1 MAAKIESMNDD
12 ALKYWKTY
20 AQTNNLVDVLDVRD
34 LLATL
39 RSEFVMST
47 ENARDSGQ
55 SFTNTSNIQ
64 QHSQQLSS
72 RVAGIIHF
80 NS

>member
-1 MAAKIESMNDD
+1 MP
-12 ALKYWKTY
+12 YR
-20 AQTNNLVDVLDVRD
+20 VG
-34 LLATL
+34 TL
-39 RSEFVMST
+39 RSEFVTST

-55 SFTNTSNIQ
+55 SSTNTSNIQ

-80 NS
+80 NL